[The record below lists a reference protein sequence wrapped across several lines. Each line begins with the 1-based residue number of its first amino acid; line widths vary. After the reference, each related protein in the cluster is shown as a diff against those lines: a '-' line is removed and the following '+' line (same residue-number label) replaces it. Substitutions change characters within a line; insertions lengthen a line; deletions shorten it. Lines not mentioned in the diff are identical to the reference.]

1 MKATY
6 KFGGLVTLILL
17 LATTPALAQR
27 PRTTSEPD
35 QPAGQITRTPPPAP
49 PEVKVKYEGGVLGY
63 SKKIDGTI
71 FFDDQNKR
79 LLFRDKTRHEVLSV
93 PYESIAA
100 AFADTKSKRPTS
112 ASVIS
117 SIPTIYTLPAAFI
130 RKKYRYLTLQ
140 YDDPDTHLS
149 GITSFKMQ
157 NKEILESVLYTLAN
171 KAGLTP
177 RGEAYIR
184 RKEATTTGQQST
196 PE

>member
-6 KFGGLVTLILL
+6 KFLGLATLTLL

-27 PRTTSEPD
+27 PRTTSEPE
-35 QPAGQITRTPPPAP
+35 QPAGQTTRTPPPAP

-79 LLFRDKTRHEVLSV
+79 LLFRDKTRHEVLSI
-93 PYESIAA
+93 PYGSIAA

-117 SIPTIYTLPAAFI
+117 SIPLIYTLPAAFI

-140 YDDPDTHLS
+140 YDDPDTHVS
-149 GITSFKMQ
+149 GITSFKME
-157 NKEILESVLYTLAN
+157 NKEILESALYTLAN

-177 RGEAYIR
+177 RGDAYIR
-184 RKEATTTGQQST
+184 KDSQTSDKQST

>member
-1 MKATY
+1 MRSIYRFLGLAALSALLMSAT
-6 KFGGLVTLILL
+6 
-17 LATTPALAQR
+17 ALAQR
-27 PRTTSEPD
+27 PRSTSEPE
-35 QPAGQITRTPPPAP
+35 QPTTPTRPTPPPAP
-49 PEVKVKYEGGVLGY
+49 QEVTVKYEGGVLGY

-71 FFDDQNKR
+71 FFDDQNQR
-79 LLFRDKTRHEVLSV
+79 LLFRDKTRHEVLSI
-93 PYESIAA
+93 PYQSIAA

-117 SIPTIYTLPAAFI
+117 SIPSIYTLPAAFI

-157 NKEILESVLYTLAN
+157 NKEILESVLYTLAS

-184 RKEATTTGQQST
+184 RKETQTSGQPAT

>member
-6 KFGGLVTLILL
+6 KFLGLVTLSLL
-17 LATTPALAQR
+17 LASTSALAQR
-27 PRTTSEPD
+27 PRSTASEPGTVTH
-35 QPAGQITRTPPPAP
+35 PAPPPAP

-79 LLFRDKTRHEVLSV
+79 LLFRDKTRHEVLSI

-117 SIPTIYTLPAAFI
+117 SIPLIYTLPAAFI

-140 YDDPDTHLS
+140 YDDPDTHVS
-149 GITSFKMQ
+149 GITSFKME

-177 RGEAYIR
+177 RGDAYIR
-184 RKEATTTGQQST
+184 KDSQTSDKQST